1 MHNPSAYHFKL
12 LKRLLRDIKG
22 TIHYGLP
29 IRKGDLCLHTYT
41 DADWAA
47 DTIDRKSVT
56 GFCTFLGPNLISW
69 HVKKQVTVAKSST
82 EAEYRS
88 LSSATSDVIWL
99 RRLAADFL
107 IPQSQPTPIH
117 CDNIS
122 ALALANN
129 PVFHARTKH
138 IEIDYHFI
146 SDHIKRKEIDV
157 FHISSV
163 DQPADIFTKA
173 LSATRFSTLRDKLT
187 VRPMDSQFEGP
198 C

>member
-1 MHNPSAYHFKL
+1 MHKPTNRNFQA
-12 LKRLLRDIKG
+12 LKRLLRYIKG
-22 TIHYGLP
+22 TIDYGLP
-29 IRKGDLCLHTYT
+29 ITKGDLTLRTYT
-41 DADWAA
+41 DVDWAA
-47 DTIDRKSVT
+47 DSTDHKSVK
-56 GFCTFLGPNLISW
+56 GFCTYLGSTLISW
-69 HVKKQVTVAKSST
+69 HVKKQATVAKSST

-107 IPQSQPTPIH
+107 IPQPLPTPMY

-146 SDHIKRKEIDV
+146 SDHIKAKDV
-157 FHISSV
+157 AIYHISSTN
-163 DQPADIFTKA
+163 QPADIFTKA
-173 LSATRFSTLRDKLT
+173 LSASRFSDLRDKLT
-187 VRPMDSQFEGP
+187 IQQLNA
-198 C
+198 